1 MRLGID
7 PKVDIVF
14 KKIFGSESNKDLLL
28 ELVNAVLEQAGDPLV
43 TQLSILNPYN
53 IKNFAKDKLSIID
66 IKAKDKKGD
75 SFAIEV
81 QIQMQ
86 SYFPKRLL
94 YYWSK
99 LYQEQMKEIE
109 LYSKL
114 QKVTVICFTAQ
125 DLPIITPSYYNVYR
139 LLNSQT
145 HQTFCEDLNIFSI
158 ELSKF
163 GNSEDDLDKPVEKW
177 SYFLKNGEDLDA
189 ENLPNKLRIPSIQKA
204 VREVTM
210 FTQSDI
216 ERDIYENRQKAIRDK
231 ISAETEKYETGK
243 QEGIQIGKQ
252 EGIHI
257 GEQRGIQI
265 GEQRGKQEGV
275 MAEKMEAV
283 RNALALGIDVATIH
297 KITGVSIKE
306 IQKMKKKY

>member
-99 LYQEQMKEIE
+99 LYQEQMKETE

-177 SYFLKNGEDLDA
+177 SYFLKNGEELDA

-243 QEGIQIGKQ
+243 QEGIQIG
-252 EGIHI
+252 
-257 GEQRGIQI
+257 EQRGI
-265 GEQRGKQEGV
+265 

-283 RNALALGIDVATIH
+283 RNGLALGIDVATIH
-297 KITGVSIKE
+297 KITGISIKE
-306 IQKMKKKY
+306 IQKMKKK